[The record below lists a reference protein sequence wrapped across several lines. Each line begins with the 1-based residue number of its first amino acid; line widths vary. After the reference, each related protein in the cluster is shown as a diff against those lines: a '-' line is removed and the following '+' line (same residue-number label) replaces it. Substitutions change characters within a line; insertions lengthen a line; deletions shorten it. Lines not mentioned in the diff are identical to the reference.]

1 MQQLKLYLI
10 YFLISIFSLHS
21 IGHFIL
27 LGTSLCAWKYEVKHD
42 FLSNISI
49 NELVEIPK
57 KASLKILD
65 GGAEIEQNG
74 QRYDVVRTS
83 ENTYFCW
90 LDTKENSILSS
101 LFNTVIEKES
111 KANSHQFS
119 ILKNISKYYI
129 LDNQC
134 FKYCFFDKIMI
145 INVFKIFDLYPFYIA
160 SFLIPPMI

>member
-27 LGTSLCAWKYEVKHD
+27 LGASLCAWKYEVKHD
-42 FLSNISI
+42 FLNNTSI

-101 LFNTVIEKES
+101 LLCTVIEKES
-111 KANSHQFS
+111 KHNTNHFS
-119 ILKNISKYYI
+119 ILKDFFKYYI
-129 LDNQC
+129 IDNQC
-134 FKYCFFDKIMI
+134 FKYFCFSKTMI
-145 INVFKIFDLYPFYIA
+145 LNIFNTFDLYPFYIA